1 MSQSRGLRPPCLAHP
16 SSFRLHPS
24 KKKLGSHWG
33 SRATFGLVKR
43 SSFCKGSYF
52 AVDPL
57 REGGCPSR
65 QPVDCHQAFPPRWL
79 LLSKLTRPPP
89 LLNKANPLRPA
100 RQVRPLRGL
109 FVRRA
114 TFARPT
120 SVSLTIRWRLT
131 SPIWQSLGFFRQ
143 RKLTQ
148 LKPTDRC
155 PWGIG
160 VTRRL
165 SQGDTTIAGQVR
177 SFRAKKREQIA

>member
-24 KKKLGSHWG
+24 KKKLGSHEG

-79 LLSKLTRPPP
+79 LLSELTRPPP
-89 LLNKANPLRPA
+89 LLNKAIPLRPA

-120 SVSLTIRWRLT
+120 QVSFPIRRRLT
-131 SPIWQSLGFFRQ
+131 SPIWQSLRFFR
-143 RKLTQ
+143 RGKST
-148 LKPTDRC
+148 
-155 PWGIG
+155 
-160 VTRRL
+160 
-165 SQGDTTIAGQVR
+165 
-177 SFRAKKREQIA
+177 